1 MNNDFERELGWD
13 DEIQQE
19 SEFTLLSEGDY
30 DFEVTSFERGRS
42 SGSDKIPPSNMAIL
56 TLKVT
61 DGRNS
66 TTITERLVLHTKL
79 EWKLSQFFIAIG
91 QKKHGEPLKMNWN
104 RVVGAK
110 GRCKVKIE
118 TYTNKYGEEKQSNKI
133 DKYYDYIAPQP
144 SAKGFTAGEF

>member
-1 MNNDFERELGWD
+1 MNNDYERELGWD

-19 SEFTLLSEGDY
+19 SEFTLLDEGDY
-30 DFEVTSFERGRS
+30 DFEVTKLERGRS
-42 SGSDKIPPSNMAIL
+42 NGSDKIPPSNMAIL

-66 TTITERLVLHTKL
+66 TTITERLVLHTIL

-91 QKKHGEPLKMNWN
+91 QKKHGKPLKMNWN

-110 GRCKVKIE
+110 GRCKVKVE
-118 TYTNKYGEEKQSNKI
+118 SYTNKYGEEKQSNRI

-144 SAKGFTAGEF
+144 SSKGFTAGEF